1 MTTIFIEN
9 SHGSGQVVKIVED
22 FGDYAVNRDLKPG
35 EHARVAVGPY
45 KSIVVREV
53 ADGRG

>member
-9 SHGSGQVVKIVED
+9 VLGSGQVVKIVED

-53 ADGRG
+53 ADAA